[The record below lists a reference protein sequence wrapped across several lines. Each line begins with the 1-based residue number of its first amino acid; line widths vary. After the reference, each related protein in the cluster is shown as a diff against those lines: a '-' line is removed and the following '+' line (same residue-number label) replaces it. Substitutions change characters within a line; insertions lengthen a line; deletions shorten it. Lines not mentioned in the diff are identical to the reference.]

1 VIPYL
6 TVYALLAVADLAL
19 LGSGHEALRWYTKPF
34 LMPVLA
40 VGVVVAAHW
49 RLDRARAALVLGL
62 IASATGDTALLRT
75 GDGAFVL
82 GTLWF
87 AMAHLCYIV
96 AFTNAGRGRGL
107 VRRRPWLAIPYAGVW
122 LTGTALL
129 WPHLGALRVAV
140 VPYSALLTAM
150 AVCALDLTGRIVRRD
165 ALLVA
170 AGAAIFV
177 LSDSTLAFERFDPAL
192 APPHAPLLVMLTYLL
207 AQALIVSGLAG
218 RREPAPPAAVR
229 P

>member
-1 VIPYL
+1 MKPFLIVFG
-6 TVYALLAVADLAL
+6 LLALTDLAL
-19 LGSGHEALRWYTKPF
+19 LASGHDALRWYTKPF

-40 VGVVVAAHW
+40 VGVVVAARW

-62 IASATGDTALLRT
+62 IASATGDTALLRS

-87 AMAHLCYIV
+87 AMAQLCYIV
-96 AFTNAGRGRGL
+96 AVANAGRGRGL

-122 LTGTALL
+122 LAGTALL
-129 WPHLGALRVAV
+129 WQHLGALRVAV

-150 AVCALDLTGRIVRRD
+150 AVCALDLFGRIVRRD

-170 AGAAIFV
+170 AGAAMFV
-177 LSDSTLAFERFDPAL
+177 LSDSTLAFERFDAAL
-192 APPHAPLLVMLTYLL
+192 APPQAPLLVMLTYVI

>member
-1 VIPYL
+1 MSPFLIVFG
-6 TVYALLAVADLAL
+6 LLALADLAL
-19 LGSGHEALRWYTKPF
+19 LASGHDALRWYTKPF
-34 LMPVLA
+34 LMPILA

-62 IASATGDTALLRT
+62 ISSATGDTALLRP

-87 AMAHLCYIV
+87 AMAHACYIV
-96 AFTNAGRGRGL
+96 AFANAGRGRGL
-107 VRRRPWLAIPYAGVW
+107 VRRRPWVAIPYVAVW
-122 LTGTALL
+122 FGGTALL
-129 WPHLGALRVAV
+129 WPHLGALRVAI

-150 AVCALDLTGRIVRRD
+150 AVCALDLAGRIVRRD
-165 ALLVA
+165 ALFVA
-170 AGAAIFV
+170 AGAAVFV
-177 LSDSTLAFERFDPAL
+177 LSDSTLAFARFDPAL
-192 APPHAPLLVMLTYLL
+192 APPHAPLLVMLTYAI